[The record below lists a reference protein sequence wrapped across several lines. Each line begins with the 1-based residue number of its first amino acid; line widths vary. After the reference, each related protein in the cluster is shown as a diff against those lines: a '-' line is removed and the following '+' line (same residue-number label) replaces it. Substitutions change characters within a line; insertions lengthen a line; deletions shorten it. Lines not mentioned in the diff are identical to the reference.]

1 MRIQEQQ
8 ADVVILGA
16 GGGGYPA
23 AFLLA
28 RAGLRVV
35 MVDPIGNLGGTAW
48 RRGAY
53 PRKPYARPRSYVPEQ
68 RNTGY
73 SG

>member
-1 MRIQEQQ
+1 MGIREQQ
-8 ADVVILGA
+8 ADVVVLGA

-35 MVDPIGNLGGTAW
+35 MADPIGNLGATAW
-48 RRGAY
+48 PRGASLRKRCAK
-53 PRKPYARPRSYVPEQ
+53 PR
-68 RNTGY
+68 
-73 SG
+73 